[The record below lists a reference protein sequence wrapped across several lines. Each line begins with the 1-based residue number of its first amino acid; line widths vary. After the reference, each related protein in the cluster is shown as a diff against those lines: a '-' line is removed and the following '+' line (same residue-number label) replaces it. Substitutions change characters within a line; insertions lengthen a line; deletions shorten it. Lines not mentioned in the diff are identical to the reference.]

1 MNAKNAGEAWSK
13 PDLFF
18 LRDALTRGMS
28 IAAVAGFLGR
38 TEDEVR
44 AQADAIGYQ
53 EPSSAQ
59 H

>member
-1 MNAKNAGEAWSK
+1 MNAKNSGEAWSK

-28 IAAVAGFLGR
+28 IAAVAAFLGR
-38 TEDEVR
+38 TEEEVR
-44 AQADAIGYQ
+44 AQANAIGYQ
-53 EPSSAQ
+53 EPPSAQ